1 MKRFHVHVHVDDLA
15 KSIAFYSQMFGAPPE
30 RSEADY
36 AKWMLEDPRLNFAIS
51 TRGQRPG
58 LGHLGFQ
65 TDTADELATLREAA
79 GKAEMSL
86 LDEGRTT
93 CCYARSDKYWI
104 MDPSGLAWEQF
115 HTLDDIPVF
124 SESAGATGI
133 AAALASGTAA
143 GSSACCTPGFQAG
156 AVSAGGKPQ
165 AQPVAASASSA
176 AGPQTPRAGSCC
188 GPKADAMTAS
198 DPKSCC

>member
-1 MKRFHVHVHVDDLA
+1 MNRLHVHVAVADLDQ
-15 KSIAFYSQMFGAPPE
+15 SIAFYRTLFGTAPSVVEP
-30 RSEADY
+30 DY
-36 AKWMLEDPRLNFAIS
+36 AKWMLDDPRINFAIS
-51 TRGQRPG
+51 TRGQRTG

-79 GKAEMSL
+79 DKAEMSL

-104 MDPSGLAWEQF
+104 VDPSGVAWEQF

-143 GSSACCTPGFQAG
+143 GSSAKSSSISTADLRRR
-156 AVSAGGKPQ
+156 SAFG
-165 AQPVAASASSA
+165 A
-176 AGPQTPRAGSCC
+176 AGRRLRPTSR
-188 GPKADAMTAS
+188 
-198 DPKSCC
+198 